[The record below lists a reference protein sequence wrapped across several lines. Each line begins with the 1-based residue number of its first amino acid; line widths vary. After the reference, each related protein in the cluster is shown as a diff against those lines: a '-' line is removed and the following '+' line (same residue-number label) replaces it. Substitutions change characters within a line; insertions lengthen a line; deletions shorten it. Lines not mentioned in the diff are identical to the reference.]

1 VPEHEIMGDHSLGR
15 NLLQWQG
22 GFMDIGIGLPATI
35 PWTNAPLILEWAKR
49 ADSGPFS
56 SLGIL
61 DRLVYPNYEPLITL
75 AAAAAVTERVR
86 LMSTVLIAPL
96 RRAGVLAKQA
106 ATIDA
111 LSGGRLSLGVG
122 VGAREDDFQYAPASF
137 HDRGRNLD
145 EQLEIMK
152 RVWSGQPVSEEVG
165 TVGPLPAQAGGPELL
180 IGGYTPVSIRRVGR
194 WGDGIISGGVR
205 DAEQVRQLFDLAEE
219 SWRDEGREGK
229 PRLVA
234 SLYYALGPNA
244 ARGGDYIRHYYSY
257 FGPGADDMARSIPSS
272 PETIE
277 GLIQGFGDVGA
288 DEVVCWPTVAEL
300 DQVDRLAEIIS

>member
-1 VPEHEIMGDHSLGR
+1 
-15 NLLQWQG
+15 
-22 GFMDIGIGLPATI
+22 MDIGIGLPATI

-49 ADSGPFS
+49 ADSSPFS

-86 LMSTVLIAPL
+86 LMTTVLIAPL

-111 LSGGRLSLGVG
+111 LSGGRLTLGLG
-122 VGAREDDFQYAPASF
+122 VGAREDDFQFAPASF
-137 HDRGRNLD
+137 HDRGRRFE
-145 EQLEIMK
+145 EQLDLMK
-152 RVWSGQPVSEEVG
+152 HVWSGQPVSEEVG
-165 TVGPLPAQAGGPELL
+165 PIGPQPARPGGPELL

-194 WGDGIISGGVR
+194 WGDGFISGGVR
-205 DAEQVRQLFDLAEE
+205 DPEQIRQLFDLAEG

-244 ARGGDYIRHYYSY
+244 ERGGDYIRDYYSY
-257 FGPGADDMARSIPSS
+257 FGLGADDMARSIPST
-272 PETIE
+272 PEAIE

-300 DQVDRLAEIIS
+300 DQVDRLAEITS

>member
-1 VPEHEIMGDHSLGR
+1 
-15 NLLQWQG
+15 
-22 GFMDIGIGLPATI
+22 MDIGIGLPATI
-35 PWTNAPLILEWAKR
+35 PGMRGSLVLDWAKR

-75 AAAAAVTERVR
+75 AAAAAVTERMR
-86 LMSTVLIAPL
+86 LMTTVLIAPL

-111 LSGGRLSLGVG
+111 LSGGRLTLGLG
-122 VGAREDDFQYAPASF
+122 VGAREDDFHAAPASF
-137 HDRGRNLD
+137 HDRSRRFE
-145 EQLEIMK
+145 EQLDLMK

-165 TVGPLPAQAGGPELL
+165 PIGPPPAQAGGPELL
-180 IGGYTPVSIRRVGR
+180 IGGYTPTAIRRVGR
-194 WGDGIISGGVR
+194 WGDGFISGGVR
-205 DAEQVRQLFDLAEE
+205 DPEQVRQMFDVAEE
-219 SWRDEGREGK
+219 SWRAEGREGK

-234 SLYYALGPNA
+234 CLYYALGPNA
-244 ARGGDYIRHYYSY
+244 DRGGDYIRHYYSY
-257 FGPGADDMARSIPSS
+257 FGPAADDMARSIPSS

-277 GLIQGFGDVGA
+277 GLIRGFGDVGA

-300 DQVDRLAEIIS
+300 EQVDRLAEVVG

>member
-1 VPEHEIMGDHSLGR
+1 
-15 NLLQWQG
+15 
-22 GFMDIGIGLPATI
+22 MDIAIGLPATI
-35 PWTNAPLILEWAKR
+35 PGTRGSLVLDWAKR

-56 SLGIL
+56 SLAIL

-86 LMSTVLIAPL
+86 LMSTVLLAPL

-111 LSGGRLSLGVG
+111 LSGGRLTLGLG
-122 VGAREDDFQYAPASF
+122 VGAREDDFQFAPASF
-137 HDRGRNLD
+137 HERGRSFE
-145 EQLEIMK
+145 EQLELMK
-152 RVWSGQPVSEEVG
+152 RVWSGQPVSDEVG
-165 TVGPLPAQAGGPELL
+165 AVGPPPAQAGGPELL

-194 WGDGIISGGVR
+194 WGDGFISGGVR
-205 DAEQVRQLFDLAEE
+205 DPEQVRQLFDLAER
-219 SWRDEGREGK
+219 SWRDEGRDGK

-244 ARGGDYIRHYYSY
+244 ERGGGYIRDYYSY
-257 FGPGADDMARSIPSS
+257 FGSGADEMARSIPST
-272 PETIE
+272 PEAVEKLIR
-277 GLIQGFGDVGA
+277 GLGEVGA

-300 DQVDRLAEIIS
+300 DQVDRLAELVG